1 MGEDS
6 PIEIAVQTIKDWT
19 GDTREMLRARAPS
32 LTGAGAKSIKG
43 RVKLRQSI
51 EPYAVSFNF
60 ERYIAWVDKGASR
73 GHGGTK
79 GSTWYNKKG
88 EKRRTNS
95 ASLRK
100 MNSGNRLA
108 EPFIDAVIS
117 ERLPILADVLAKNLA
132 DSVVRFATMR

>member
-6 PIEIAVQTIKDWT
+6 PIETAIQTIKDWT
-19 GDTREMLRARAPS
+19 GDTKEMLRARAPS

-43 RVKLRQSI
+43 KVKLRNL
-51 EPYAVSFNF
+51 EPYAVGFNF
-60 ERYIAWVDKGASR
+60 ERYIDWVDKGASR

-88 EKRRTNS
+88 DKKRTNPE
-95 ASLRK
+95 SLRK

-108 EPFIDAVIS
+108 EPFIDAVIT
-117 ERLPILADVLAKNLA
+117 ERLPILAGLLAKELA